1 MFVPY
6 GLAKRGWIVLLT
18 AKYRHKL
25 ELYFIGIKGYSFFP
39 TSINTADFLLVRHG
53 FLTWPGPVSYAV

>member
-6 GLAKRGWIVLLT
+6 GLAKRGRIVLLT
-18 AKYRHKL
+18 AKYLHKL
-25 ELYFIGIKGYSFFP
+25 ELYFIGIKGYSFYP
-39 TSINTADFLLVRHG
+39 ISINTADFLLALHG